1 MHTNHPLPAPL
12 RLPIQMALLAAL
24 LACAAAAAGVPVRS
38 GSAVPQAARPLP
50 LTDVRLTGG
59 PLKRALDLDA
69 EYLLKLEPDR
79 MLFHLRER
87 AGLPPKAPRGYGGWD
102 GGGRQLTGHIA
113 GHYLSAVSFMFA
125 ATGDPRFKERAAY
138 IVRELKEERL
148 ERSEPE
154 RFLDIGYDL
163 PADLVKGR
171 KKVTIRFEATKGN
184 EIASVFGL
192 RMIRADL
199 PR

>member
-1 MHTNHPLPAPL
+1 M
-12 RLPIQMALLAAL
+12 QLAVTYFS
-24 LACAAAAAGVPVRS
+24 GERRVRTFDILVD
-38 GSAVPQAARPLP
+38 G
-50 LTDVRLTGG
+50 
-59 PLKRALDLDA
+59 KR
-69 EYLLKLEPDR
+69 
-79 MLFHLRER
+79 
-87 AGLPPKAPRGYGGWD
+87 
-102 GGGRQLTGHIA
+102 
-113 GHYLSAVSFMFA
+113 
-125 ATGDPRFKERAAY
+125 
-138 IVRELKEERL
+138 LKEERL